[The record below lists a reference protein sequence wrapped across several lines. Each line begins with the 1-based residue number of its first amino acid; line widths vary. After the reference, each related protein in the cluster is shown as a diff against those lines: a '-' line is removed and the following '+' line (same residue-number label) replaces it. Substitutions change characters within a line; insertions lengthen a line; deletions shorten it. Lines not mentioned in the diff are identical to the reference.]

1 MDDCL
6 RTVTLGLED
15 VHVSHVVELVL
26 LGSEPLPLRLKLRS
40 KVSNHVKVNMQ
51 TLCVW
56 S

>member
-6 RTVTLGLED
+6 CTVTLGVED

-51 TLCVW
+51 TLCVC